1 MQVHLYYGKLKR
13 KEPGKTELLQQ
24 NGEPPCLPFDRLLTN
39 LFRMKKILQ
48 VSLLFLFTL
57 GCLSVSAQEEFI
69 EPPSQ
74 YLTKIP
80 FTQLTGGIVILQAK
94 LNNFPDTLNFILDT
108 GSSGISLDSTTA
120 DYLKLKPI
128 PTEKTIRGIAGI
140 HKVPFLYNQQLHFP
154 GLTIDSL
161 NIHVNDYAILTSVY
175 GERIDGIIGYSVL
188 SRYVLK
194 IDYDSLKL
202 QFFSRG
208 TFRYPRGGYL
218 LKPSLNTLPSNGARV
233 RDAITINTRFLMDI
247 GAGVCVMFSR
257 DFMQDS
263 SLLSRKRKLL
273 TKEGE
278 GVGGKIDMYIS
289 VIKEIKLGPYKFRSV
304 PIYIFDDDFNVTT
317 YPNLAGLIGNDL
329 LRRFNVILNYDK
341 HEIYITPNSHF
352 DEPFDYAYSGIELYM
367 VDGYIV
373 IGDVAKGSPAEAAGI
388 QEGDIVVA
396 INKNFNQNLNQMKIA
411 LQQANER
418 VKIIIRRNG
427 LLHDY
432 DFKIKTIL

>member
-1 MQVHLYYGKLKR
+1 
-13 KEPGKTELLQQ
+13 
-24 NGEPPCLPFDRLLTN
+24 
-39 LFRMKKILQ
+39 MKKKLQ
-48 VSLLFLFTL
+48 VLWTLLAVL
-57 GCLSVSAQEEFI
+57 GAFRASAQEEFI

-74 YLTKIP
+74 YLTKVP
-80 FTQLTGGIVILQAK
+80 FEQLTGGIVIMQAK
-94 LNNFPDTLNFILDT
+94 LGDFPDTLNFILDT

-120 DYLKLKPI
+120 DFLKLKPVAS
-128 PTEKTIRGIAGI
+128 EKTIRGIAGI
-140 HKVPFLYNQQLHFP
+140 HKVPFLYGQRLRFP

-161 NIHVNDYAILTSVY
+161 DIHVNDYAILTSVY

-188 SRYVLK
+188 SRYILK
-194 IDYDSLKL
+194 VDYDSMRI
-202 QFFSRG
+202 QFYSRG
-208 TFRYPRGGYL
+208 TIRYPRGGYL
-218 LKPSLNTLPSNGARV
+218 LKPSINTLPSNNARV
-233 RDAITINTRFLMDI
+233 KDALTINTRFLMDI

-289 VIKEIKLGPYKFRSV
+289 VIKEVKLGPYKFRSV
-304 PIYIFDDDFNVTT
+304 PVYIFDDDYNVTS

-329 LRRFNVILNYDK
+329 LRRFNLILNYDK
-341 HEIYITPNSHF
+341 HEIYITPNSHYE
-352 DEPFDYAYSGIELYM
+352 EPFDYAYSGIELYM
-367 VDGYIV
+367 IDGYIV
-373 IGDVAKGSPAEAAGI
+373 VGDVAKGSPAEAAGL

-432 DFKIKTIL
+432 EFKTKSIL

>member
-1 MQVHLYYGKLKR
+1 LIKKGGR
-13 KEPGKTELLQQ
+13 NAGLLQHIARQ
-24 NGEPPCLPFDRLLTN
+24 RCLTFDRLLTN
-39 LFRMKKILQ
+39 LFRMKKVLQ
-48 VSLLFLFTL
+48 ISIAVLLLTSGL
-57 GCLSVSAQEEFI
+57 RVSAQEEFI

-74 YLTKIP
+74 FLTKIP

-94 LNNFPDTLNFILDT
+94 LGDFPDTLNFILDT

-120 DYLKLKPI
+120 DFLKLKPVA
-128 PTEKTIRGIAGI
+128 TNKTIRGIAGI
-140 HKVPFLYNQQLHFP
+140 HTVPFLYRQRIHFP

-161 NIHVNDYAILTSVY
+161 DIHVNDYAILTSVY

-194 IDYDSLKL
+194 IDYDSMKI
-202 QFFSRG
+202 QFFTRG

-233 RDAITINTRFLMDI
+233 RDAVTINTRFLMDI

-263 SLLSRKRKLL
+263 SLLGRKRKLL

-289 VIKEIKLGPYKFRSV
+289 VIREVKLGPYKFHSV
-304 PIYIFDDDFNVTT
+304 PVYIFDDDFNVTS

-341 HEIYITPNSHF
+341 HEIYITPSSHF

-373 IGDVAKGSPAEAAGI
+373 VGDVAKGSPAEAAGI
-388 QEGDIVVA
+388 LEGDIVVA

-418 VKIIIRRNG
+418 IKIIIRRNG